1 LHNCYREPMVIQTQ
15 GLSFSFGNQQVVK
28 SLSLQVPAGSIYG
41 FLGPNG
47 AGKTT
52 TIKMLL
58 NLLQTGEG
66 SIHIFGQELQ
76 TNRIS
81 ILSQIGSLI
90 EQPAIYHHLTGKENL
105 MNRALLLQVDEK
117 RVDEMLKL
125 VQLTSAANK
134 KAGQYSLGMKQ
145 RLGIALALLNDPK
158 LLILDE
164 PTNGL
169 DPNGIIEIREL
180 LMKLVGTGKTVFISS
195 HLLAEIEK
203 MATHV
208 GIINNGEL
216 MFQGTIHDLQNIS
229 QPLINIETDNTVDA
243 ANLLKRHNFTVTDID
258 NDRLFVPFTSK
269 QQVGE
274 INTLLVQNNIT
285 VYSISKQHKD
295 LEKLFLDITK
305 SN

>member
-1 LHNCYREPMVIQTQ
+1 MVIQTE

-58 NLLQTGEG
+58 NLLKTGQG
-66 SIHIFGQELQ
+66 SIRVFGLELQ
-76 TNRIS
+76 SNRIE
-81 ILSQIGSLI
+81 ILKQIGSLI
-90 EQPAIYHHLTGKENL
+90 EQPAIYLHLTGRENL
-105 MNRALLLQVDEK
+105 MNRAMLLQVSDAK
-117 RVDEMLKL
+117 VDEMLKL
-125 VQLTSAANK
+125 VQLTNAADK

-180 LMKLVGTGKTVFISS
+180 LVRLVATGKTVFISS

-208 GIINNGEL
+208 GIINNGQL
-216 MFQGTIHDLQNIS
+216 MFQGTIGDLQNIS
-229 QPLINIETDNTVDA
+229 QPLISIETDNTVDA
-243 ANLLKRHNFTVTDID
+243 ANLLTRNNFIVTEVGQDH
-258 NDRLFVPFTSK
+258 LYVPFISK
-269 QQVGE
+269 QQIGE
-274 INTLLVQNNIT
+274 INSLLVQNGVT
-285 VYSISKQHKD
+285 VYGINKQHKD
-295 LEKLFLDITK
+295 LERLFLDITTT
-305 SN
+305 SNLI